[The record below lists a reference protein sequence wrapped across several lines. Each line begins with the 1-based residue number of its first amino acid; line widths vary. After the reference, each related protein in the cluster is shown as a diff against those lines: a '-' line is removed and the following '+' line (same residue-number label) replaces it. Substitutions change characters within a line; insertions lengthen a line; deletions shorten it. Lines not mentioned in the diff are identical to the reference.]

1 MLAYWLL
8 FILPVLAMLQP
19 FRCDVHLR
27 RFGFILFGIVA
38 TLMIGLRYEVGGD
51 WGAYLR
57 YVEMAKGIGLLQ
69 AMAIHDPG
77 YMVINW
83 LAANAGLGI
92 AGVNLIGGGLFIFG
106 LLRFSGQQPLPLLG
120 VVVAIPFL
128 LIVVGMGYSRQA
140 IALGIVLWAFSTW
153 GQKNFI
159 KYTSL
164 IFFAALFHKSAI
176 VLFLLGLFINKHNL
190 IAKWLLIVPLL
201 VVISLILFIN
211 DSFKSQFNT
220 YVIAQSYHSEG
231 ALVRVLMNGIP
242 AIILLLLNKQFKQF
256 EDYRLWQL
264 VSLASL
270 LSIPAAMIL
279 STFTDRF
286 ALYLAPLQM
295 VVYCRLATIMRDDLC
310 RSFVIFITIITY
322 TIVLFVWLNYAS
334 HAKYWIPYS
343 WIMSA

>member
-8 FILPVLAMLQP
+8 FLLPAVAALQP
-19 FRCDVHLR
+19 LRCNVRVR
-27 RFGFILFGIVA
+27 RLGYVVFGIIA
-38 TLMIGLRYEVGGD
+38 ILMIGFRYEVGGD
-51 WGAYLR
+51 WDSYLR
-57 YVEMAKGIGLLQ
+57 YLEMAKGLSLLK
-69 AMAIHDPG
+69 AMMISEPA
-77 YMVINW
+77 YMAINW

-92 AGVNLIGGGLFIFG
+92 TGVNLIGGGLFIFG
-106 LLRFSGQQPLPLLG
+106 LLRFSSQQPLPWLG
-120 VVVAIPFL
+120 VVVATPFL

-140 IALGIVLWAFSTW
+140 IALGIVLWAFSIW
-153 GQKNFI
+153 NHKNFI

-201 VVISLILFIN
+201 VVISLVLFVN
-211 DSFKSQFNT
+211 DSFKSQFNA

-231 ALVRVLMNGIP
+231 ALVRVLMNGVP
-242 AIILLLLNKQFKQF
+242 AIILFLLNKQFKQF

-279 STFTDRF
+279 STFIDRF

-295 VVYCRLATIMRDDLC
+295 VVYCRLATIMRDNLC

-334 HAKYWIPYS
+334 HAEYWIPYS